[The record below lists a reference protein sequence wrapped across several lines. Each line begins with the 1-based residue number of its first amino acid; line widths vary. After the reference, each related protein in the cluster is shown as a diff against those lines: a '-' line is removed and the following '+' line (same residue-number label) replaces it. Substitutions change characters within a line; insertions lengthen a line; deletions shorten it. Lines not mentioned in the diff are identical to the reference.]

1 MVKSHNGI
9 VGVALPETRIHSTV
23 TVRFGL
29 FEVDFASGTVT
40 RQGVRVKLQEQ
51 PFRILSLLLLQY
63 GEIVS
68 RDQLR
73 QALWPQGTHVNFEG
87 SLNAA
92 LKKLRAA
99 LQDDAENPRFIET
112 VPRQG
117 YRFLAPVHVIHG
129 NPASVSPGQNT
140 TADNGEKSI
149 EVRLRMHPEFSPEI
163 VSESEWDRQ
172 RAERTQR
179 WFDTLL
185 LAAAILFGS
194 WFLFFLV
201 YPVPRPSVQRM
212 TRIANAGRIDEWGGI
227 VSDGTRIFFL
237 EHGVGRW
244 KLMETSVEG
253 GNAEVMAAP
262 FENTRLFGISPD
274 HSQFLIGQFTRRD
287 DEMPLWL
294 WPVQGGEP
302 RRLGQAVGHDPAWS
316 PDGTQIVFVR
326 GQDLY
331 SIHRDGTQVRQ
342 LVHIDGNLR
351 APAWSP
357 DSENIRFTVD
367 QGEYGTQSI
376 WQVTADGNGAHP
388 LLPSGTQPSDQS
400 TGNWTADGR
409 YFLFSGCEQ
418 YECNLWAMRDA
429 WSWFRRSHHAP
440 FSLASGPDDL
450 HVAIPTQTGSRIFA
464 FSFRSRRE
472 LEKID
477 PRTMR
482 VSLLSLDTLA
492 QEASVSLDGQMVVY
506 SNRPDGS
513 LWRSNTDGLQ
523 RLRLT
528 SAPLGGLSPRW
539 SPKGEQILFTGIRN
553 DQPRQIYLLSSDGG
567 AMRPVLPKGWEGANA
582 DWSPDGYRIVVVMR
596 NPKIH
601 PHYALF
607 TLEPTTAVWKELPD
621 SKDFNEPRWSPDGR
635 SIAALDS
642 SNHHLVLFDVQKG
655 KWASIASG
663 GFLEAPY
670 WSADSSSIY
679 FQDQLDDQES
689 IFRADVA
696 TQQIQLVL
704 GFGEVL
710 SVSAAHCFFS
720 GLGSDGS
727 IYVMLE
733 RGLTD
738 IYALDLDLP

>member
-1 MVKSHNGI
+1 MQ
-9 VGVALPETRIHSTV
+9 GVTLPETRIRPTV

-29 FEVDFASGTVT
+29 FEVDFVT
-40 RQGVRVKLQEQ
+40 GKVSRQGVRVKLQEQ

-68 RDQLR
+68 REQLR

-117 YRFLAPVHVIHG
+117 YRFLAPVHVING
-129 NPASVSPGQNT
+129 DAPPVSPDRFNT
-140 TADNGEKSI
+140 PDKGEKSI
-149 EVRLRMHPEFSPEI
+149 EVRLRMHPEFSPEL

-179 WFDTLL
+179 WFDSMLL
-185 LAAAILFGS
+185 TVAILFGS
-194 WFLFFLV
+194 WFLFFIV

-212 TRIANAGRIDEWGGI
+212 TRIVNADRIDEWGGI

-237 EHGVGRW
+237 ERDAGRLR
-244 KLMETSVEG
+244 LMQTSVEG

-262 FENTRLFGISPD
+262 FENTRLFAISPD
-274 HSQFLIGQFTRRD
+274 HSQFLIGQFTRRE

-302 RRLGQAVGHDPAWS
+302 RRLGQATGRDPAWS
-316 PDGTQIVFVR
+316 PDGTQIVFVH
-326 GQDLY
+326 GQNLY

-342 LVHIDGNLR
+342 LVHIDGDPR

-357 DSENIRFTVD
+357 DGENIRFTVD
-367 QGEYGTQSI
+367 QGEYGTPSI
-376 WQVTADGNGAHP
+376 WQMTADGDRARP
-388 LLPSGTQPSDQS
+388 LIPSGTQPSDQS
-400 TGNWTADGR
+400 VGNWTADGR

-429 WSWFRRSHHAP
+429 WSWFRRSNHGP
-440 FSLASGPDDL
+440 FPLTSGPDFL
-450 HVAIPTQTGSRIFA
+450 HVAIPTQAGSRIFA

-472 LEKID
+472 LEKFD
-477 PRTMR
+477 PQTMR
-482 VSLLSLDTLA
+482 TSMLRLDTLT
-492 QEASVSLDGQMVVY
+492 QEASVSPDGQMVVY
-506 SNRPDGS
+506 SNRPDSS
-513 LWRSNTDGLQ
+513 LWRSNTDGSQ

-528 SAPLGGLSPRW
+528 SSPLGALSPRW
-539 SPKGEQILFTGIRN
+539 SPKGEQILFTGVRN

-567 AMRPVLPKGWEGANA
+567 ALRPVLPKGWEGVTA
-582 DWSPDGYRIVVVMR
+582 DWSPDGYRIVVNMR
-596 NPKIH
+596 NLKIH
-601 PHYALF
+601 PYYALF
-607 TLEPTTAVWKELPD
+607 TLEPTTAIWKELPD
-621 SKDFNEPRWSPDGR
+621 SKDFSEPRWSPDGR
-635 SIAALDS
+635 YIAALDS
-642 SNHHLVLFDVQKG
+642 SNHHLMLFDVQRG
-655 KWASIASG
+655 KWDPIASG
-663 GFLEAPY
+663 GLIEAPH
-670 WSADSSSIY
+670 WSPDSSSIY

-689 IFRADVA
+689 IFRADLA
-696 TQQIQLVL
+696 TRRVQLVL
-704 GFGEVL
+704 GFGEIL
-710 SVSAAHCFFS
+710 RESATHCFFS
-720 GLGSDGS
+720 GLGRDGS